1 MNANSRTKLLLRHL
15 TCAAMCLALCL
26 YLPFLTGQIPQIGR
40 ALSPMHIPVL
50 LAGFLCGPWW
60 AMVVGLSAP
69 MLRHSLFLMPPLVTA
84 IAMSFELAAY
94 GLFSGLL
101 YQLLPKK
108 RSNIYVSLI
117 LAMLGGRIVWGIAMT
132 IISGV
137 TGSEFGWAAFI
148 AGAFTSA
155 VPGIIVHIILI
166 PVLVMSLAKSRLF
179 ENGALRRL
187 ISAEK
192 RATSALPTLEKT
204 PHEGIVKNK
213 IFPASSPNAAGR
225 FLRGRAKPARFH
237 PILSLADLPR
247 LLKDEIIHIAQRLF
261 RFHIHPS
268 FAKNRT
274 PT

>member
-1 MNANSRTKLLLRHL
+1 MKTSTRKLTLSALF
-15 TCAAMCLALCL
+15 LALGL
-26 YLPFLTGQIPQIGR
+26 VLPLITGQIPQIGKM
-40 ALSPMHIPVL
+40 LLPMHIPVL

-60 AMVVGLSAP
+60 AMVVGLAAP

-148 AGAFTSA
+148 
-155 VPGIIVHIILI
+155 
-166 PVLVMSLAKSRLF
+166 
-179 ENGALRRL
+179 
-187 ISAEK
+187 
-192 RATSALPTLEKT
+192 
-204 PHEGIVKNK
+204 
-213 IFPASSPNAAGR
+213 
-225 FLRGRAKPARFH
+225 
-237 PILSLADLPR
+237 LSL
-247 LLKDEIIHIAQRLF
+247 IHI
-261 RFHIHPS
+261 
-268 FAKNRT
+268 
-274 PT
+274 